1 MTNEQNAYGQP
12 IGHALSGW
20 TRRQLPDGTALT
32 GRYCRL
38 EKLDAERHAAEL
50 YAAFAE
56 TPDARD
62 WTYLSVGPFADV
74 AAYREYVKQATK
86 GTDPVHYAI
95 IDGATNRPAG
105 SSALMRIDPDN
116 GVMEVGW
123 VTYSARLKRSTV
135 ATEAMYLLMRHAF
148 DDLGY
153 RRYEWKC
160 DSLNAPSRR
169 AAERLGFRYEG
180 TFRNAMVYKRRT
192 RDTDWF
198 SIVDS
203 EWPAVRQAL
212 EAWLAP
218 ENFDEEGKQR
228 QSLSALRGS
237 GASRD

>member
-1 MTNEQNAYGQP
+1 MTSERNAYGQP
-12 IGHALSGW
+12 VGYALPDW
-20 TRRQLPDGTALT
+20 TRRRLPDGVGLI

-38 EKLDAERHAAEL
+38 EKLDAERHATEL

-56 TPDARD
+56 TPDGRD

-74 AAYREYVKQATK
+74 AAYREYVRQATQ

-95 IDGATNRPAG
+95 IDGAANKPVG

-116 GVMEVGW
+116 GTMEIGW
-123 VTYSARLKRSTV
+123 VSFSSLLKRSRV

-180 TFRNAMVYKRRT
+180 TFRNAMVYKGRT

-198 SIVDS
+198 SITDS
-203 EWPAVRQAL
+203 EWPAVRKAL

-218 ENFDEEGKQR
+218 ENFDGEGKQR
-228 QSLSALRGS
+228 QSLSALQAG
-237 GASRD
+237 GLPAN